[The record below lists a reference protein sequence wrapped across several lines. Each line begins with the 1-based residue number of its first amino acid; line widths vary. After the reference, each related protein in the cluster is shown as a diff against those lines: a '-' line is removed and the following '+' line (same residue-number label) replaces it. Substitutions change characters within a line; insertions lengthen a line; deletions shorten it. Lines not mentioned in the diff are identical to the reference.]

1 MAAAPARLYRFASYR
16 LDTRSRELRD
26 GDGPAIALTAKA
38 FDTLCVLVANRH
50 RVMSKDDLLAAVWP
64 GRVVEENNLSQA
76 ISALRRALG
85 TDASEHRYLVTVPGR
100 GYRFVADVHEGESI
114 ARDATAH
121 AAPAPDGPSPHAA
134 PLPAP
139 VAAPNGIGLGQRR
152 AIALGALMFLGAL
165 LAVAAWRMR
174 EPAAIPVIPPSA
186 TQATLAVL
194 PFRSLSPGPR
204 DELLELGLADTLITR
219 LGRSSALRVRSLAS
233 AQRLSGA
240 QHDALAAGRQL
251 AAAYVVE
258 GSTQRRG
265 DRVRINARLLSVA
278 DGATVWADTF
288 DAHIDRVFTLQDD
301 ISDSVTS
308 ALALQPAVV
317 PVRGRSACDGDD
329 PEAYRALLRAQHRLH
344 RRSPDTLA
352 AFQQAIA
359 QDPAC
364 ARAYAGLTMAYLF
377 MAHND
382 SDPREVF
389 PLAKAAATQALR
401 IDPDSGE
408 ALMAHG
414 RQQQLHEWAWGD
426 AEASLRRA
434 IELNPSLAD
443 AHFSL
448 AHLLVVTGRFD
459 EGLAHARQ
467 ARELDPLSPFINA
480 LEGGFLSAAGQP
492 QAAGVRLERAL
503 ELQPDFWIALLVR
516 GGLALERGDT
526 AAALADLQRAAERS
540 ARTSQVLAMLAV
552 AHVAAGERAQA
563 QAILHELQARAA
575 TSYVPAANLAAVH
588 NALGDTDAAL
598 GQLERAYRH
607 RDIRLVFLKV
617 DARWNSLRGE
627 PRFRALAKRMGLPG
641 GRAYGRF

>member
-1 MAAAPARLYRFASYR
+1 MADAPASLYRFASYR
-16 LDTRSRELRD
+16 LDTRNRELRD

-38 FDTLCVLVANRH
+38 FDTLCVLVENRH

-100 GYRFVADVHEGESI
+100 GYRFVADVHEGGG
-114 ARDATAH
+114 AAMDATEH
-121 AAPAPDGPSPHAA
+121 AASAPGDPSLHAVS
-134 PLPAP
+134 LP
-139 VAAPNGIGLGQRR
+139 VAMPNGIGLGQRR

-174 EPAAIPVIPPSA
+174 EPAAIPAATGAA
-186 TQATLAVL
+186 TQVTLAVL
-194 PFRSLSPGPR
+194 PFRSLSPGVR
-204 DELLELGLADTLITR
+204 DELLELGLAETLITH
-219 LGRSSALRVRSLAS
+219 LSGSSALQVRSLAS
-233 AQRLSGA
+233 AQRLSA
-240 QHDALAAGRQL
+240 TQHDALAAGRQL
-251 AAAYVVE
+251 GAAYVVE
-258 GSTQRRG
+258 GSTQRVG
-265 DRVRINARLLSVA
+265 DHVRINARLLSVA
-278 DGATVWADTF
+278 RGTTVWADTF

-308 ALALQPAVV
+308 ALALQPAAV
-317 PVRGRSACDGDD
+317 PARGRSGCDGDD
-329 PEAYRALLRAQHRLH
+329 PAAYRALLRAQHRLH
-344 RRSPDTLA
+344 RRSPETLA
-352 AFQQAIA
+352 AFQHAIA
-359 QDPAC
+359 LDPAC

-389 PLAKAAATQALR
+389 PLARAAAAQALR
-401 IDPDSGE
+401 IDPDSAE

-434 IELNPSLAD
+434 IELNPSFAD

-448 AHLLVVTGRFD
+448 AHLMVVTGRFD
-459 EGLAHARQ
+459 EGLAYARQ

-492 QAAGVRLERAL
+492 EAAGVRLERAL
-503 ELQPDFWIALLVR
+503 ALESDFWIALLVR
-516 GGLALERGDT
+516 GGLALDRGDT
-526 AAALADLQRAAERS
+526 AAALADLKRAAEHS
-540 ARTSQVLAMLAV
+540 GRTSQVLAVLAV

-575 TSYVPAANLAAVH
+575 ASYVPAANLAAVH
-588 NALGDTDAAL
+588 NALGDTDAAFD
-598 GQLERAYRH
+598 QLERAYRQ

-617 DARWNSLRGE
+617 DARWNNLRGE
-627 PRFRALAKRMGLPG
+627 PRFRALAQRMGLQG
-641 GRAYGRF
+641 DRAYGRF